1 MAVLPGSQ
9 ARKTGNEKELILVRV
24 ERFGIPVYFIVWLLD
39 TAAFGGTNVD
49 VIRKGLDSVFEIGN
63 IPIEDYQTNLV
74 SATAD
79 EANMNL
85 GIYGGALTMIVEQN
99 PWLVTIL
106 CVNHRLEL
114 AIKDAISDINKFQDC
129 DKFYLPLFFSFWK
142 LWQIENSN

>member
-39 TAAFGGTNVD
+39 MAAFGGTNVD
-49 VIRKGLDSVFEIGN
+49 VLRKGLDSVFETGN
-63 IPIEDYQTNLV
+63 IPVEDYQTNLV

-85 GIYGGALTMIVEQN
+85 GI
-99 PWLVTIL
+99 
-106 CVNHRLEL
+106 
-114 AIKDAISDINKFQDC
+114 
-129 DKFYLPLFFSFWK
+129 
-142 LWQIENSN
+142 